1 MVDIDVRN
9 LAVLLLAVTASIW
22 DVRTRRL
29 PNWLTFGSA
38 AMALS
43 WALLSGG
50 FVHLGWSAAGWTV
63 ALLLFFPLF
72 ALRGLGAG
80 DVKLMGA
87 FGAWLGPSGAFYLA
101 FYTAMAGGVLAVAV
115 LLWCRGLGRAVRNLW
130 QLLLVWR
137 ATGIRPVEGFTLETH
152 RGPRLAY
159 GLAIAV
165 GAVTTL
171 WLR

>member
-1 MVDIDVRN
+1 MFDIDVRS
-9 LAVLLLAVTASIW
+9 LAVVLLAVAASFW
-22 DVRTRRL
+22 DLRTRRL
-29 PNWLTFGSA
+29 PNWLTFGGA
-38 AMALS
+38 AMGLS

-50 FVHLGWSAAGWTV
+50 VAQLGWSAGGWAV
-63 ALLLFFPLF
+63 AMLLFFPLF

-87 FGAWLGPSGAFYLA
+87 FGAWLGPSAALHLA

-115 LLWCRGLGRAVRNLW
+115 LLWCRGLGRAFRNLW
-130 QLLLVWR
+130 HLLLVWR
-137 ATGIRPVEGFTLETH
+137 VTGIRPVEGYTLETH